1 MVIRAQGSLNL
12 SHPPTLF
19 LTSTNIYQTQ
29 GLWLW
34 CPILGAVAVIPGPQ
48 FSSAILG
55 KVGNASGAGG
65 TSAGMKVESLG
76 SQIRLVLDLH
86 CRAETSPSS
95 PHKSGQQ
102 KQKWGEYQ
110 NTGRQK
116 YTNSLSLGKG
126 GRSWGIG
133 ETGDTYQNVSW
144 QGSIFL
150 LRSGQFS
157 PLPTTEMA
165 QDEALAE

>member
-12 SHPPTLF
+12 SRTPTLF

-34 CPILGAVAVIPGPQ
+34 CPILGAVAVISGPQ

-65 TSAGMKVESLG
+65 TSAGMKIETLG

-86 CRAETSPSS
+86 CGADTSPSS
-95 PHKSGQQ
+95 EAEMGRVPKHRKTKTYKLSKSGQRR
-102 KQKWGEYQ
+102 KELGGGVWGNWGY
-110 NTGRQK
+110 
-116 YTNSLSLGKG
+116 LSECQLAGVHFPPEI
-126 GRSWGIG
+126 WPF
-133 ETGDTYQNVSW
+133 Y
-144 QGSIFL
+144 
-150 LRSGQFS
+150 